1 MKDSMKARNRVR
13 RGMTFIETVLAIS
26 ITAMVGGAITTM
38 MAAVTDEVESHHLT
52 RSQLIQNGLAQSR
65 LSSYIARSHCV
76 LELTDDSVTL
86 WLEDSRDSGTVHASE
101 IRWIKLDPA
110 TGVLESHFVCFPDS
124 WSESSRILG
133 DTEFNDYSHV
143 DWTSVLLSFQNRDL
157 ICTLPIAEEV
167 ADLTFTGNAPSP
179 DQITLIESTLHHSMT
194 TMGAGSRTAEAIRV
208 HRLPGG
214 EG

>member
-1 MKDSMKARNRVR
+1 MKHLKIFKKRIH
-13 RGMTFIETVLAIS
+13 RGMTFIETLLAIS
-26 ITAMVGGAITTM
+26 ITVMVGGAITTM
-38 MAAVTDEVESHHLT
+38 MAAVTDEVESHHFT

-76 LELTDDSVTL
+76 LDLTDDSVTL

-101 IRWIKLDPA
+101 IRWIKLDPV

-124 WSESSRILG
+124 WSESSRILS

-143 DWTSVLLSFQNRDL
+143 DWGSVLRSFQNRDL
-157 ICTLPIAEEV
+157 TCTLPIAEEV
-167 ADLTFTGNAPSP
+167 ADLTFSGNAPLP

-194 TMGAGSRTAEAIRV
+194 TTGAGSCTAEAIRV

>member
-1 MKDSMKARNRVR
+1 MKSRMKLKHERR
-13 RGMTFIETVLAIS
+13 RGMTFIETMLAIS

-38 MAAVTDEVESHHLT
+38 MAAVTDEVESHHFT

-101 IRWIKLDPA
+101 IRWIKLDPE

-124 WSESSRILG
+124 WSESSRILS

-157 ICTLPIAEEV
+157 TCNLPIAEEV
-167 ADLTFTGNAPSP
+167 ADLTFAGNAPLP
-179 DQITLIESTLHHSMT
+179 DQITLIESTLQHSMAIT
-194 TMGAGSRTAEAIRV
+194 GTSSCTAEAIRV

>member
-1 MKDSMKARNRVR
+1 MFLKRSVH
-13 RGMTFIETVLAIS
+13 RGMTFIETMLAIT

-38 MAAVTDEVESHHLT
+38 MAAVTDEVESHHFT

-76 LELTDDSVTL
+76 LDLTEDSVTL

-101 IRWIKLDPA
+101 IRWIKLDPV

-124 WSESSRILG
+124 WSESSRLLS
-133 DTEFNDYSHV
+133 DTEFTEYSHV
-143 DWTSVLLSFQNRDL
+143 DWGSVLLSFQNRDL
-157 ICTLPIAEEV
+157 TCNLPIAEQV
-167 ADLTFTGNAPSP
+167 ADLTFSGNAPLA
-179 DQITLIESTLHHSMT
+179 DDITLIESTLHHSMT
-194 TMGAGSRTAEAIRV
+194 TTGAGSRTAEAIRV